1 MAMCLP
7 DCYGSC
13 RNMTLSVQDLSK
25 AFQGL
30 QALAPLSFTIRHSIT
45 AFIGPNG
52 AGKTT
57 LFNLLSGIYG
67 PSSGSICHRGED
79 ITALSVAERA
89 RRGIQRT
96 FQNLQIFFRMSALEN
111 VMVGASPRL
120 RLMLLP
126 SLLNTARIRRQT
138 VEIRDRAAALMAE
151 VGLSDF
157 IDHAADA
164 MPYGALKR
172 LELARALAA
181 DPEILMLDEPA
192 AGLNPRETAEIDEV
206 IRRIAASGIAVLLV
220 EHDMKLV
227 MAISERVVVLDH
239 GKCIADGPPDE
250 VRTDA
255 GVIRAYLGPQR

>member
-1 MAMCLP
+1 MILAVE
-7 DCYGSC
+7 
-13 RNMTLSVQDLSK
+13 NLSK

-30 QALAPLSFTIRHSIT
+30 QALAPLSFAIENGIT

-67 PSSGSICHRGED
+67 PSSGSIRHHDED
-79 ITALSVAERA
+79 ITSLSVADRA

-120 RLMLLP
+120 RMGLLS
-126 SLLNTARIRRQT
+126 SLLSAPAIRRET
-138 VEIRDRAAALMAE
+138 REIRDRAAVLMAE

-157 IDHAADA
+157 VGHAADA
-164 MPYGALKR
+164 LPYGALKR

-206 IRRIAASGIAVLLV
+206 IRRIVDRGIAVLLV

-227 MAISERVVVLDH
+227 MAISERVIVLDH
-239 GKCIADGPPDE
+239 GKCIADGAPHEIRADPE
-250 VRTDA
+250 V
-255 GVIRAYLGPQR
+255 VRAYLGAEAP

>member
-1 MAMCLP
+1 MRCCVRPRSRA
-7 DCYGSC
+7 DGSRARPAASSGRHARC
-13 RNMTLSVQDLSK
+13 HDEPATTAADMILAVENLSK

-30 QALAPLSFTIRHSIT
+30 QALAPLSFAIENGIT

-57 LFNLLSGIYG
+57 LFNLLSGIEG
-67 PSSGSICHRGED
+67 PSSGAIRHRSED
-79 ITALSVAERA
+79 ITSLSVAERA

-96 FQNLQIFFRMSALEN
+96 FQNLQIFFRMSAIEN

-120 RLMLLP
+120 RMGLLS
-126 SLLNTARIRRQT
+126 SLLSAPAIRRET
-138 VEIRDRAAALMAE
+138 REIRERAAALMAE

-157 IDHAADA
+157 IGHAADA
-164 MPYGALKR
+164 LPYGALKR

-206 IRRIAASGIAVLLV
+206 IRRIVDRGIAVLLV

-227 MAISERVVVLDH
+227 M
-239 GKCIADGPPDE
+239 
-250 VRTDA
+250 
-255 GVIRAYLGPQR
+255 